1 MIEIRINCETVEE
14 AHDDMRMLLHGQ
26 QCITDAPTRE
36 PRRKP
41 SIPTPAP
48 ETTTVQEPVTEPA
61 PEHIVNPNELDS
73 AGRPWDARINTIKQ
87 TQTTVGIWKLK
98 RGSDK
103 AIVDSIYAEYDA
115 KSADTPATTEPQE
128 AAPAVT
134 TDPTIIT
141 PESVQQKLAELM
153 GSGKMQATDMMQLL
167 ADNGIPNMQLLG
179 EHPGALPVIM
189 AKLNE
194 Y

>member
-1 MIEIRINCETVEE
+1 MIEIRITGVSVEE
-14 AHDDMRMLLHGQ
+14 AHDDMRMLLHGESSVQ
-26 QCITDAPTRE
+26 VERD
-36 PRRKP
+36 K
-41 SIPTPAP
+41 IPALEP
-48 ETTTVQEPVTEPA
+48 ETTEPTLETTQTPEPQERV
-61 PEHIVNPNELDS
+61 IDPNEVDS
-73 AGRPWDARINTIKQ
+73 ANRPWDARINTIKR
-87 TQTTVGIWKLK
+87 TQTAVGIWKLK

-103 AIVDSIYAEYDA
+103 VIVDSIYAEYDA
-115 KSADTPATTEPQE
+115 KSADTPATTEPT
-128 AAPAVT
+128 AT

-167 ADNGIPNMQLLG
+167 ADNGIPNMQVLS
-179 EHPGALPVIM
+179 EHPDALPVIM